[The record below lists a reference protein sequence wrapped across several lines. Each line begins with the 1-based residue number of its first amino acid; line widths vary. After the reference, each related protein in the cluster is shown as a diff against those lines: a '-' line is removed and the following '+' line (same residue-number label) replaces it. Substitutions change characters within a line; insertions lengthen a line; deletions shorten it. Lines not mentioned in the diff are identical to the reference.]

1 MTLHTLAP
9 ALLGLALS
17 ATATAG
23 DRFDFDRT
31 PGQLPKAVRPLQ
43 QSLTLDVD
51 PDRDSFSGRTAIT
64 LQVRQPVDAI
74 VLHAHQLQAT
84 RSVLLQGRQARALN
98 VLPDPAT
105 QTWRLVP
112 ADGRPVGSGRATL
125 QLHWTGRVQDT
136 DGGLYR
142 APYQAGGTTQR
153 MLATQMQAVFAR
165 MTFPLF
171 DEPAFRA
178 RFQLDVRA
186 PAGYQVLS
194 NMPQASQRRQG
205 GQVLHRFATTPPMP
219 SYLVAVSVG
228 RYDALQGRAG
238 KVPLRVLTAPGKGA
252 LGAYALQATQ
262 QILPYYEAYFGLP
275 YALPKLDQLAVPST
289 RNGAMEDWGLI
300 SYAEGTL
307 LFDPATSNPQQQR
320 GIFSI
325 VAHEVAHQ
333 WFGNLVTAASWEE
346 IWLNEAFATWMAD
359 KASAHFNPQWQLP
372 LRHRRQIDHA
382 MERDGGASTR
392 AIRSGPVR
400 EDSVFDVF
408 DDITYTK
415 GGAVLGMLEQW
426 IGEDAFR
433 RGLAAYMK
441 ERRLSNATAGDLWF
455 HMGRASGS
463 DVSGVAAS
471 WTDQKGFPLV
481 RVDSRCEGGSTW
493 LDTRQQA
500 FTHDGSPRSGLWQ
513 VPLVLLHDGRL
524 QRALLTQEQQ
534 RLQLP
539 GCPALPTVVNPQG
552 VGFYRVAYGDAQRQ
566 ALAAGFG
573 TLPPAAQVTLLSDSF
588 ALAQAGQL
596 PLSAWLDL
604 LPALAGVR
612 GDTRPALLGQAQA
625 GLRVLDEALAG
636 TPAQQALRST
646 ARALL
651 APELRT
657 LGWDRRP
664 GDDAET
670 TSLRAGLISDLARY
684 GDSTVVARAQA
695 LFDADEAGT
704 SPLPAPIRSAVIR
717 AVGWHADAARFDAL
731 RRRLLQARLEE
742 DRWLLASALALAPDP
757 ALAQQALALALDD
770 TLPPNVA
777 TRLPGMVGDGLR
789 HGELAY
795 RFVLQHFDALGRRSG
810 DMFGARAWL
819 LPGAAYSLNDG
830 AAAARLRADQQRL
843 LGDTGTAVASRVASR
858 IELMAAIRDR
868 EAARLGAVLQAVSAR
883 LGG

>member
-1 MTLHTLAP
+1 VATLRARPEAAGRKLGAIGYCMGGRLAYLAAARP
-9 ALLGLALS
+9 ASTRRCPSTAAASTPARPGA
-17 ATATAG
+17 ATSRCPVQFHYAEHDDHIPLEAVERVRQAMAGNAEVHVYPGASTASTAG
-23 DRFDFDRT
+23 RRASYHA
-31 PGQLPKAVRPLQ
+31 PSAA
-43 QSLTLDVD
+43 LT
-51 PDRDSFSGRTAIT
+51 S
-64 LQVRQPVDAI
+64 
-74 VLHAHQLQAT
+74 H
-84 RSVLLQGRQARALN
+84 
-98 VLPDPAT
+98 
-105 QTWRLVP
+105 
-112 ADGRPVGSGRATL
+112 GRPRCS
-125 QLHWTGRVQDT
+125 
-136 DGGLYR
+136 
-142 APYQAGGTTQR
+142 
-153 MLATQMQAVFAR
+153 
-165 MTFPLF
+165 
-171 DEPAFRA
+171 
-178 RFQLDVRA
+178 
-186 PAGYQVLS
+186 
-194 NMPQASQRRQG
+194 
-205 GQVLHRFATTPPMP
+205 FATTPPMP

-481 RVDSRCEGGSTW
+481 RVDSRCEAGSTW

-604 LPALAGVR
+604 LPALADVR

-636 TPAQQALRST
+636 TPAQEALRST

-670 TSLRAGLISDLARY
+670 DQPAGR
-684 GDSTVVARAQA
+684 
-695 LFDADEAGT
+695 
-704 SPLPAPIRSAVIR
+704 
-717 AVGWHADAARFDAL
+717 
-731 RRRLLQARLEE
+731 
-742 DRWLLASALALAPDP
+742 PD
-757 ALAQQALALALDD
+757 Q
-770 TLPPNVA
+770 
-777 TRLPGMVGDGLR
+777 
-789 HGELAY
+789 
-795 RFVLQHFDALGRRSG
+795 
-810 DMFGARAWL
+810 
-819 LPGAAYSLNDG
+819 
-830 AAAARLRADQQRL
+830 
-843 LGDTGTAVASRVASR
+843 
-858 IELMAAIRDR
+858 
-868 EAARLGAVLQAVSAR
+868 
-883 LGG
+883 